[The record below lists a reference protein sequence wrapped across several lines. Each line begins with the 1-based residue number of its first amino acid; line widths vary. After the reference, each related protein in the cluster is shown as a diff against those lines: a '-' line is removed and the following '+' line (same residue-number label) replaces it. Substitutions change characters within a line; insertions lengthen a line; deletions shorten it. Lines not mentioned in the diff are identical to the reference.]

1 MSSGVRLRPSY
12 SLPGC
17 FAPCGD
23 RDGDGDAYI
32 ARPVAEDAA
41 RERVVE
47 AAIRFALE
55 DRRKPRRGDE
65 AADALGQLFLAVEA
79 LKAPAQGGEG

>member
-1 MSSGVRLRPSY
+1 MRPSY
-12 SLPGC
+12 SSPGC

-47 AAIRFALE
+47 AARALVA
-55 DRRKPRRGDE
+55 GDWSLANHRAFVTLSMAL
-65 AADALGQLFLAVEA
+65 AAIE
-79 LKAPAQGGEG
+79 APAQGGEATHA